1 MAPLRRGFLFYSVKT
16 HITIDGTRVPM
27 TESMKELGRIGKEV
41 RRRARISLKARGKVV
56 TGKLYNSIRYE
67 QYVSRNEK
75 SLNLTFSFPGA
86 EYAKFVDEGVRGSI
100 SSAKA
105 PRSPF
110 RFGSGSGPSG
120 GLRPAIDRWVVKKGI
135 APRGAGGQF
144 ASRKGMVYAISR
156 SIYQT
161 GIRPSYFFTNAYDR
175 TLKKHNAK
183 LEKAVADDIGNAIKT
198 LLDGGTV

>member
-1 MAPLRRGFLFYSVKT
+1 MKDY
-16 HITIDGTRVPM
+16 ITIDGTRVPM
-27 TESMKELGRIGKEV
+27 TNSMKELGKIGKEV

-67 QYVSRNEK
+67 QSVARNEK
-75 SLNLTFSFPGA
+75 SLDLRFSFPGA
-86 EYAKFVDEGVRGSI
+86 DYWQYVDEGVQGAM

-120 GLRPAIDRWVVKKGI
+120 GLRPAIDKWVVKKGI
-135 APRGAGGQF
+135 APRSAGGQF
-144 ASRKGMVYAISR
+144 ASRKSMVYAISR

-183 LEKAVADDIGNAIKT
+183 LEKAVGDDIGNAIKT

>member
-1 MAPLRRGFLFYSVKT
+1 MKT
-16 HITIDGTRVPM
+16 HITIDGQRVPM
-27 TESMKELGRIGKEV
+27 TESMKELGKIGKEV

-56 TGKLYNSIRYE
+56 TGNLYNSIRYE
-67 QYVSRNEK
+67 QSVSRNEK
-75 SLNLTFSFPGA
+75 SLNLRFSFQGA
-86 EYAKFVDEGVRGSI
+86 DYAKFVDEGVRGAI
-100 SSAKA
+100 SSTKA

-120 GLRPAIDRWVVKKGI
+120 GLRPAIDKWVVKKGI
-135 APRGAGGQF
+135 APRGAGGRF

-161 GIRPSYFFTNAYDR
+161 GIKPSYFFTNAYDR

-183 LEKAVADDIGNAIKT
+183 LEKAVGDDIANAITT
-198 LLDGGTV
+198 LLNDGGTV

>member
-1 MAPLRRGFLFYSVKT
+1 
-16 HITIDGTRVPM
+16 M
-27 TESMKELGRIGKEV
+27 TNSMQELGRIGKEV
-41 RRRARISLKARGKVV
+41 RRRARISLKSRGKVV

-67 QYVSRNEK
+67 QSVARNEK
-75 SLNLTFSFPGA
+75 SLNLRFSFPGA
-86 EYAKFVDEGVRGSI
+86 DYWQFVDEGVKGAL

-110 RFGSGSGPSG
+110 RFGSGTGPSG
-120 GLRPAIDRWVVKKGI
+120 RLRPSIDKWVVKKGI
-135 APRGAGGQF
+135 APRGAGGRF
-144 ASRKGMVYAISR
+144 ASRKSMVFAISR

-183 LEKAVADDIGNAIKT
+183 LEKAVGDDIANAITK
-198 LLDGGTV
+198 LLKDGGTV

>member
-1 MAPLRRGFLFYSVKT
+1 MKS

-27 TESMKELGRIGKEV
+27 TNSMQELGKMGKEV
-41 RRRARISLKARGKVV
+41 RRRARIALKARGKVV

-67 QYVSRNEK
+67 QSVSKDEK
-75 SLNLTFSFPGA
+75 SLNLRFSFPGA
-86 EYAKFVDEGVRGSI
+86 NYWQYVDEGVRGAM

-135 APRGAGGQF
+135 APRGPGGQF
-144 ASRKGMVYAISR
+144 AARKSMVFAISR
-156 SIYQT
+156 SIYRT
-161 GIRPSYFFTNAYDR
+161 GIRPSYFFTNAYDK
-175 TLKKHNAK
+175 TLKAYNNK
-183 LEKAVADDIGNAIKT
+183 LEAAVAKDIGNAINT
-198 LLDGGTV
+198 LLNGGTV

>member
-1 MAPLRRGFLFYSVKT
+1 VKT
-16 HITIDGTRVPM
+16 HITIDGQRVPM
-27 TESMKELGRIGKEV
+27 TESMKELGKIGKEV

-56 TGKLYNSIRYE
+56 TGNLYNSIRYE
-67 QYVSRNEK
+67 QSVARNEK
-75 SLNLTFSFPGA
+75 SLNLRFSFPGA
-86 EYAKFVDEGVRGSI
+86 DYWQFVDEGVKGAM

-110 RFGSGSGPSG
+110 RFGSGTGPSG
-120 GLRPAIDRWVVKKGI
+120 RLRPAIDKWVVKKGI
-135 APRGAGGQF
+135 APRGAGGRF
-144 ASRKGMVYAISR
+144 ASRKSMVFAISR

-183 LEKAVADDIGNAIKT
+183 LEKAVGDDIANAITK
-198 LLDGGTV
+198 LLQDGGTV

>member
-1 MAPLRRGFLFYSVKT
+1 MKDY
-16 HITIDGTRVPM
+16 ITVDGQKVPM
-27 TESMKELGRIGKEV
+27 TNSMKELGKIGKEV

-56 TGKLYNSIRYE
+56 SGKLYKSIRYE
-67 QYVSRNEK
+67 QSVAKNEK
-75 SLNLTFSFPGA
+75 SLDLEFSFPGA
-86 EYAKFVDEGVRGSI
+86 PYAGFVDEGVRGAR

-110 RFGSGSGPSG
+110 RFGSGTGPSG
-120 GLRPAIDRWVVKKGI
+120 RLRPSIDKWVVRKGI
-135 APRGAGGQF
+135 APRAAGGQF
-144 ASRKGMVYAISR
+144 ASRKSMVYAISR

-183 LEKAVADDIGNAIKT
+183 LEKAVGDDIANALKI
-198 LLDGGTV
+198 LRDGGPV

>member
-1 MAPLRRGFLFYSVKT
+1 MKQ
-16 HITIDGTRVPM
+16 HITIDGVRIPM
-27 TESMKELGRIGKEV
+27 TNSMQELGRIGKEV

-56 TGKLYNSIRYE
+56 TGKLYNSITYE
-67 QYVSRNEK
+67 QGVSRNEK
-75 SLNLTFSFPGA
+75 ELRLRFTFPGA
-86 EYAKFVDEGVRGSI
+86 EYAAFVDEGVRGAM

-110 RFGSGSGPSG
+110 RFGSGSGPRG
-120 GLRPAIDRWVVKKGI
+120 GLRGSIDKWVVKKGI
-135 APRGAGGQF
+135 APRGPGGQF
-144 ASRKGMVYAISR
+144 ASRKSMVFAISR

-183 LEKAVADDIGNAIKT
+183 LEKAVGEDIGNSIE
-198 LLDGGTV
+198 LLLNGRPI

>member
-1 MAPLRRGFLFYSVKT
+1 MKQ

-27 TESMKELGRIGKEV
+27 TNSMKELGRIGKEV

-67 QYVSRNEK
+67 QGVSRDEK

-86 EYAKFVDEGVRGSI
+86 DYAKFVDEGVRGAM

-110 RFGSGSGPSG
+110 RFGSGSGPRG
-120 GLRPAIDRWVVKKGI
+120 GLRPAIDKWVVRKGI
-135 APRGAGGQF
+135 APRGPGGQF
-144 ASRKGMVYAISR
+144 ASRRSMVFLISR

-183 LEKAVADDIGNAIKT
+183 LEKAVGEDIGNAIKT

>member
-1 MAPLRRGFLFYSVKT
+1 MKT

-27 TESMKELGRIGKEV
+27 TNSMKELGRIGKEV

-56 TGKLYNSIRYE
+56 TGNLYNSIHYE
-67 QYVSRNEK
+67 QGVSRDEK
-75 SLNLTFSFPGA
+75 SLDLTFSFPGA
-86 EYAKFVDEGVRGSI
+86 DYWQYVDEGVRGAI
-100 SSAKA
+100 SSSKA

-110 RFGSGSGPSG
+110 RFGSGSGPRG
-120 GLRPAIDRWVVKKGI
+120 GLRGSIDKWVVKKGI

-144 ASRKGMVYAISR
+144 AARKGMVYAISR

-175 TLKKHNAK
+175 TLKKHNEK
-183 LEKAVADDIGNAIKT
+183 LEMAVGQDIGNAIAQ
-198 LLDGGTV
+198 LLTNGGTV

>member
-1 MAPLRRGFLFYSVKT
+1 VKT
-16 HITIDGTRVPM
+16 HITIDGQRVPM
-27 TESMKELGRIGKEV
+27 TESMKELGKIGKEV

-56 TGKLYNSIRYE
+56 TGNLYNSIRYE
-67 QYVSRNEK
+67 QSVSRNEK
-75 SLNLTFSFPGA
+75 SLNLRFSFQGA
-86 EYAKFVDEGVRGSI
+86 DYAKFVDEGVRGAI
-100 SSAKA
+100 SSTKA

-120 GLRPAIDRWVVKKGI
+120 GLRPAIDKWVVKKGI
-135 APRGAGGQF
+135 APRGAGGRF

-161 GIRPSYFFTNAYDR
+161 GIKPSYFFTNAYDR

-183 LEKAVADDIGNAIKT
+183 LEKAVGDDIANAITT
-198 LLDGGTV
+198 LLNDGGTV

>member
-1 MAPLRRGFLFYSVKT
+1 VKDY
-16 HITIDGTRVPM
+16 ITVDGKRVPM
-27 TESMKELGRIGKEV
+27 TNSMKELDKSGKEV
-41 RRRARISLKARGKVV
+41 RRRARISLKSRGKVV
-56 TGKLYNSIRYE
+56 TGNLYNSIRYE
-67 QYVSRNEK
+67 QSVSK
-75 SLNLTFSFPGA
+75 DDKFLNLGFSFPGA
-86 EYAKFVDEGVRGSI
+86 EYWQFVDEGVKGAM

-120 GLRPAIDRWVVKKGI
+120 RLRPAIDKWVVKKGI

-144 ASRKGMVYAISR
+144 AKRKSMVYAISR

-161 GIRPSYFFTNAYDR
+161 GIRPSYFFTNAYDK

-183 LEKAVADDIGNAIKT
+183 LEAAVAQDIGNAIKT
-198 LLDGGTV
+198 LLDGGPV

>member
-1 MAPLRRGFLFYSVKT
+1 MKQ

-27 TESMKELGRIGKEV
+27 TNSMKELGRIGKEV

-67 QYVSRNEK
+67 QGVSRDEK

-86 EYAKFVDEGVRGSI
+86 DYAGYVDEGVRGAM

-110 RFGSGSGPSG
+110 RFGSGSGPRG
-120 GLRPAIDRWVVKKGI
+120 GLRPAIDKWVVRKGI

-175 TLKKHNAK
+175 TLKKHEAK
-183 LEKAVADDIGNAIKT
+183 LEKAVAADIGNAIKI
-198 LLDGGTV
+198 LSDGGTV